1 MQNTNLRTNF
11 DTIFDANFAT
21 NLDNDYSIYV
31 KKPIAKSNIPN
42 YNNGDVSIQDFAAQ
56 LANEYLFNNIQN
68 NAEVMQKFAN
78 KNEIFVLDACAA
90 PGNKTAHLIE
100 KFIKILSKFPR
111 ELS

>member
-1 MQNTNLRTNF
+1 MEGMNKDKKNYKHNDDDYSKKVQDSFL

-56 LANEYLFNNIQN
+56 LANEYLFNSQ
-68 NAEVMQKFAN
+68 
-78 KNEIFVLDACAA
+78 
-90 PGNKTAHLIE
+90 
-100 KFIKILSKFPR
+100 
-111 ELS
+111 